1 MTKQQVFLILP
12 ALAAAY
18 GLGEAEFGEAKAA
31 QEVVKQVRVD
41 VAITGAG
48 AISTFDSYIGSRACP
63 LVDAAK
69 SLSGNDVCNLAED
82 EADACDQIRRF
93 LSYLPA
99 NVWQLPPRIAPD
111 DDPNRRDE
119 ALLDFMP
126 RDRRRPHD
134 VRKLINMVMVK

>member
-82 EADACDQIRRF
+82 EAYRFSGRVYTEEGERR
-93 LSYLPA
+93 
-99 NVWQLPPRIAPD
+99 
-111 DDPNRRDE
+111 
-119 ALLDFMP
+119 
-126 RDRRRPHD
+126 
-134 VRKLINMVMVK
+134 MVITVTVPVEMVETPGRLVQ